1 MKRVT
6 NRMIRVNEEIKRELS
21 TIVRAGIKDPRVDKL
36 VTIIKVETT
45 SDLKYCKAFVSC
57 FDTSKQKETVEG
69 LKSAEGYIRRE
80 LAKRLNLRST
90 PTLQFVA
97 DDSIEYSI
105 KMSGMLNKI
114 KPKTEEDTSED
125 E

>member
-1 MKRVT
+1 
-6 NRMIRVNEEIKRELS
+6 MIRVNEEIKRELS
-21 TIVRAGIKDPRVDKL
+21 TVIREGIKDPRVDKL

-57 FDTSKQKETVEG
+57 LDLRRQKDTVDG
-69 LKSAEGYIRRE
+69 LKNAEGYIRRE
-80 LAKRLNLRST
+80 LARRLNLRST
-90 PTLQFVA
+90 PTIQFVA

-105 KMSGMLNKI
+105 KMSGLLNKI
-114 KPKTEEDTSED
+114 TDKKEEESSED